1 MTKLQETSHK
11 QTSIASSQ
19 TTKKFDLEE
28 RTLVFAKKVIDLI
41 RKLPKNT
48 VNFEISSQVIRST
61 GSIGANYR
69 EANDSLGKK
78 DFFMRIRICRK
89 EAKETKY
96 WLELLLHNNPE
107 LDDIIQPLIQES
119 LELIRIFS
127 AILNKSFDI

>member
-1 MTKLQETSHK
+1 MTKLQETRYK
-11 QTSIASSQ
+11 QISINNSQ
-19 TTKKFDLEE
+19 NSKRFDLEE
-28 RTLVFAKKVIDLI
+28 RTLNFAKKVIDLI
-41 RKLPKNT
+41 KKLPKNT
-48 VNFEISSQVIRST
+48 VNFEMSNQVIRSG

-107 LDDIIQPLIQES
+107 LKEPIEPLMQES
-119 LELIRIFS
+119 SELVKIFS
-127 AILNKSFDI
+127 TILTKSS

>member
-1 MTKLQETSHK
+1 MTKLQDTSYK
-11 QTSIASSQ
+11 QSQITNTQTS
-19 TTKKFDLEE
+19 KKFDLEE
-28 RTLVFAKKVIDLI
+28 RTLIFAKKVIDLI

-78 DFFMRIRICRK
+78 DFFMRVRICRK

-96 WLELLLHNNPE
+96 WLELLLHNDPE
-107 LDDIIQPLIQES
+107 LTVTIHPLITES
-119 LELIRIFS
+119 SELIKIFS
-127 AILNKSFDI
+127 AILNKSV